1 MPGCTRCIMPSLF
14 TQEYNTK
21 GMPMTSIKVKF
32 RPSTV
37 DGKEGGLYFQII
49 HNRVVRQLNT
59 DYKVLA
65 EEWDAESESVIVN
78 GNRSNLLLG
87 IQERLAWDMAR
98 LEKVVRSL
106 ETERRRF
113 TADDVITMFHKLTKE
128 SSLFTFMHGVIA
140 QLKQLGKI
148 RTSETYTATL
158 NSFMAFRDEQDVP
171 LDGINSDMMLM
182 YEAYL
187 KAREVR
193 MNTISF
199 YMRNL
204 RAVYNRAVEKGLT
217 QQNNPFR
224 HVYTGVDK
232 TVKRAI
238 PIKVIKALKELDLSM
253 KPSLDFA
260 RDMFMFSFYTR
271 GMSFVDMAYLRKTD
285 IKNGILT
292 YRRRKTGQELSIKWE
307 KCMAEIIAKYPENK
321 TDYLLPIIK
330 EEGNGRNSVSHQ
342 ACLNGRVVTDE
353 GKANERR
360 QYDNT
365 LHLVNYRLK
374 ELSTMLKLLRPLTMY
389 VARHS
394 WASAAKAKN
403 VPLSVISE
411 GMGHDSEAT
420 TQIYLASLETSV
432 VDKANKM
439 ILGLL

>member
-1 MPGCTRCIMPSLF
+1 
-14 TQEYNTK
+14 
-21 GMPMTSIKVKF
+21 MTSIKVKF

-59 DYKVLA
+59 DYKAFA
-65 EEWDAESESVIVN
+65 EEWDAESESVVVN

-87 IQERLAWDMAR
+87 IQERLAWDVAR

-140 QLKQLGKI
+140 QLKQLGKV

-158 NSFMAFRDEQDVP
+158 KSFMAFRDEQDVP
-171 LDGINSDMMLM
+171 LDGISSDMMLM
-182 YEAYL
+182 YEAHL
-187 KAREVR
+187 KARGVR

-217 QQNNPFR
+217 QPNNPFR

-238 PIKVIKALKELDLSM
+238 PIKAIKALKELDLSM

-260 RDMFMFSFYTR
+260 RDMFLFSFYTR
-271 GMSFVDMAYLRKTD
+271 GMSFVDIAYLKKTD
-285 IKNGILT
+285 LQNGILT

-374 ELSTMLKLLRPLTMY
+374 ELSTMLKLQRPLTMY

>member
-1 MPGCTRCIMPSLF
+1 
-14 TQEYNTK
+14 
-21 GMPMTSIKVKF
+21 MTSIKIKF

-37 DGKEGGLYFQII
+37 DGKEGGIYFQII

-59 DYKVLA
+59 EYKVFA
-65 EEWDAESESVIVN
+65 EEWNAESESIVIK
-78 GNRSNLLLG
+78 GCRSNFLLG
-87 IQERLAWDMAR
+87 IQERLSWDATR
-98 LEKVVRSL
+98 LEKIVRSL
-106 ETERRRF
+106 EIERRRF
-113 TADDVITMFHKLTKE
+113 TADDIISMFHKLTKE

-158 NSFMAFRDEQDVP
+158 KSFMAFRESQDVP
-171 LDGINSDMMLM
+171 LDGISSDMMLL
-182 YEAYL
+182 YEAHL
-187 KAREVR
+187 KTRDVS

-217 QQNNPFR
+217 PQNKPFR

-232 TVKRAI
+232 TIKRAI
-238 PIKVIKALKELDLSM
+238 PIKEIKALKELDLSL

-271 GMSFVDMAYLRKTD
+271 GMSFIDMAYLKKSD
-285 IKNGILT
+285 LQNGILT
-292 YRRRKTGQELSIKWE
+292 YRRRKTGQQLTIKWE
-307 KCMAEIIAKYPENK
+307 KCMEDIVSKYPKNQ

-330 EEGNGRNSVSHQ
+330 ET
-342 ACLNGRVVTDE
+342 L
-353 GKANERR
+353 NERR
-360 QYDNT
+360 QYDNA
-365 LHLVNYRLK
+365 LHLVNYHLK
-374 ELSTMLKLLRPLTMY
+374 GLSSMLKLQRPLTMY

-432 VDKANKM
+432 IDKANKM

>member
-1 MPGCTRCIMPSLF
+1 MANGDRT
-14 TQEYNTK
+14 N
-21 GMPMTSIKVKF
+21 
-32 RPSTV
+32 
-37 DGKEGGLYFQII
+37 
-49 HNRVVRQLNT
+49 
-59 DYKVLA
+59 
-65 EEWDAESESVIVN
+65 IVN
-78 GNRSNLLLG
+78 A
-87 IQERLAWDMAR
+87 IKERLTWDMAR
-98 LEKVVRSL
+98 LKKVISQL
-106 ETERRRF
+106 ETEQSRY

-140 QLKQLGKI
+140 QLKQLGKV

-158 NSFMAFRDEQDVP
+158 NSFMTFREEQDVP
-171 LDGINSDMMLM
+171 LDGISSDMMLL
-182 YEAYL
+182 YEAHL
-187 KAREVR
+187 KAKGVR

-199 YMRNL
+199 YMRIF

-217 QQNNPFR
+217 AQNYPFR

-232 TVKRAI
+232 TMKRAI
-238 PIKVIKALKELDLSM
+238 PIKAIKEMKELDLAMNSA
-253 KPSLDFA
+253 LDFA
-260 RDMFMFSFYTR
+260 RDMFLFSFYTR

-285 IKNGILT
+285 LQNGILT

-321 TDYLLPIIK
+321 TDFFLPIITK
-330 EEGNGRNSVSHQ
+330 QG
-342 ACLNGRVVTDE
+342 
-353 GKANERR
+353 NERK
-360 QYDNT
+360 QYDNA
-365 LHLVNYRLK
+365 LHLVNYHLK
-374 ELSTMLKLLRPLTMY
+374 DLSEMLQLQRPLTMY

>member
-1 MPGCTRCIMPSLF
+1 
-14 TQEYNTK
+14 
-21 GMPMTSIKVKF
+21 MPMTSIKIKY
-32 RPSTV
+32 RPSAV
-37 DGKEGGLYFQII
+37 NGKEGSLYFQII

-59 DYKVLA
+59 DYKVFA
-65 EEWDAESESVIVN
+65 SEWDAQTESIAVI
-78 GNRSNLLLG
+78 GSRTNLLLG
-87 IQERLAWDMAR
+87 IQERLLWDVAR
-98 LEKVVRSL
+98 LEKVVRLL
-106 ETERRRF
+106 ETEHRRF
-113 TADDVITMFHKLTKE
+113 TADDVITMFHKQTKD
-128 SSLFTFMHGVIA
+128 SSLLNFMHGVIA

-158 NSFMAFRDEQDVP
+158 KSFMAFRDEQDVP
-171 LDGINSDMMLM
+171 LDGVTSDMMLM

-187 KAREVR
+187 KARGVR

-199 YMRNL
+199 YMRIL

-217 QQNNPFR
+217 TQNNPFR

-238 PIKVIKALKELDLSM
+238 PIKAIKALKELDLSM
-253 KPSLDFA
+253 NPTLDFA
-260 RDMFMFSFYTR
+260 RDMFIFSFYTR
-271 GMSFVDMAYLRKTD
+271 GMSFIDMAYLKKSD

-307 KCMAEIIAKYPENK
+307 KCMAEIVAKYPENK
-321 TDYLLPIIK
+321 TDFLLPIIK
-330 EEGNGRNSVSHQ
+330 ES
-342 ACLNGRVVTDE
+342 D
-353 GKANERR
+353 NERR
-360 QYDNT
+360 QYDNA

-374 ELSTMLKLLRPLTMY
+374 ELSTMLKLQRPLTMY

>member
-1 MPGCTRCIMPSLF
+1 MT
-14 TQEYNTK
+14 
-21 GMPMTSIKVKF
+21 MTSIKIKF

-37 DGKEGGLYFQII
+37 DGKEGGIYFQII

-59 DYKVLA
+59 EYKVFA
-65 EEWDAESESVIVN
+65 EEWNAESESVVIK
-78 GNRSNLLLG
+78 GSRSNFLLG
-87 IQERLAWDMAR
+87 IQERLLWDATR
-98 LEKVVRSL
+98 LEKVVRTL
-106 ETERRRF
+106 ETERCRF
-113 TADDVITMFHKLTKE
+113 TADDIITMFHKLTKE
-128 SSLFTFMHGVIA
+128 SSLFNFMHGVIA

-158 NSFMAFRDEQDVP
+158 KSFMAFRESQDVP
-171 LDGINSDMMLM
+171 LDGISSDMMLL
-182 YEAYL
+182 YEAHL
-187 KAREVR
+187 KTRDVS

-217 QQNNPFR
+217 PQNNPFR

-232 TVKRAI
+232 TIKRAI
-238 PIKVIKALKELDLSM
+238 PIKAIKELKELDLSF

-271 GMSFVDMAYLRKTD
+271 GMSFIDMAYLKKSD
-285 IKNGILT
+285 LQNGILT
-292 YRRRKTGQELSIKWE
+292 YRRRKTGQQLTIKWE
-307 KCMAEIIAKYPENK
+307 KCMEDIVSKYPKNQ

-330 EEGNGRNSVSHQ
+330 ETV
-342 ACLNGRVVTDE
+342 
-353 GKANERR
+353 NERR
-360 QYDNT
+360 QYDNA
-365 LHLVNYRLK
+365 LHLVNYHLK
-374 ELSTMLKLLRPLTMY
+374 DLSSMLKLQRPLTMY

-403 VPLSVISE
+403 IPLSVISE
-411 GMGHDSEAT
+411 GMGHDSETT

-432 VDKANKM
+432 VDKANKI

>member
-1 MPGCTRCIMPSLF
+1 MT
-14 TQEYNTK
+14 
-21 GMPMTSIKVKF
+21 MTSIKIKF

-37 DGKEGGLYFQII
+37 DGKEGGIYFQII

-59 DYKVLA
+59 DYKVFA
-65 EEWDAESESVIVN
+65 EEWDAESESVVINVN
-78 GNRSNLLLG
+78 RFNFLLG
-87 IQERLAWDMAR
+87 IQERLSWDVVR
-98 LEKVVRSL
+98 LEKVVRTL
-106 ETERRRF
+106 DIERRRF

-128 SSLFTFMHGVIA
+128 SSLFTFMQGVIA
-140 QLKQLGKI
+140 QLTQLGKI

-158 NSFMAFRDEQDVP
+158 KSFMAFRESQDVP
-171 LDGINSDMMLM
+171 LDGISSDMMLL
-182 YEAYL
+182 YEAHL
-187 KAREVR
+187 KARDVR

-217 QQNNPFR
+217 PQNKPFR

-232 TVKRAI
+232 TIKRAI
-238 PIKVIKALKELDLSM
+238 PIKEIKALKELDLSL
-253 KPSLDFA
+253 KPSLNFA

-271 GMSFVDMAYLRKTD
+271 GMSFIDMAYLKKSD
-285 IKNGILT
+285 LQNGILT
-292 YRRRKTGQELSIKWE
+292 YRRRKTGQQLSIKWE
-307 KCMAEIIAKYPENK
+307 KCMEDIVSKYAQNQ

-330 EEGNGRNSVSHQ
+330 ETV
-342 ACLNGRVVTDE
+342 
-353 GKANERR
+353 NERR
-360 QYDNT
+360 QYDNA
-365 LHLVNYRLK
+365 LHLVNYHLK
-374 ELSTMLKLLRPLTMY
+374 DLSSLLKLQRPLTMY

-403 VPLSVISE
+403 IPLSVISE

>member
-1 MPGCTRCIMPSLF
+1 
-14 TQEYNTK
+14 
-21 GMPMTSIKVKF
+21 MTSIKVKF

-37 DGKEGGLYFQII
+37 EGKEGGIYFQII

-59 DYKVLA
+59 DYKIFA
-65 EEWDAESESVIVN
+65 TEWDAELESVIIS
-78 GNRSNLLLG
+78 GNRSHILLG
-87 IQERLAWDMAR
+87 VRERLEWDIAR
-98 LEKVVRSL
+98 LEKVIHQL
-106 ETERRRF
+106 EMERRRY
-113 TADDVITMFHKLTKE
+113 TADDVLTVFHKMSKE
-128 SSLFTFMHGVIA
+128 ASLFTFMHGVIA

-158 NSFMAFRDEQDVP
+158 KSFMAFRKDQDVP
-171 LDGINSDMMLM
+171 LEGISSDLMLL

-187 KAREVR
+187 KARGVR

-199 YMRNL
+199 YMRIL

-217 QQNNPFR
+217 EQQNPFR

-238 PIKVIKALKELDLSM
+238 PIKAIKALKELDLSM

-271 GMSFVDMAYLRKTD
+271 GMSFVDMAYLKKSD
-285 IKNGILT
+285 LQNDILT

-307 KCMAEIIAKYPENK
+307 KCMAEIVAKYPDNQ

-330 EEGNGRNSVSHQ
+330 EKE
-342 ACLNGRVVTDE
+342 
-353 GKANERR
+353 NERK
-360 QYDNT
+360 QYDNA

-374 ELSTMLKLLRPLTMY
+374 GLSKMLKLQRPLTMY

-394 WASAAKAKN
+394 WASAAKAKH

>member
-1 MPGCTRCIMPSLF
+1 MT
-14 TQEYNTK
+14 
-21 GMPMTSIKVKF
+21 MTSIKIKF

-37 DGKEGGLYFQII
+37 GGKEGGIYFQII

-59 DYKVLA
+59 EYKAFA
-65 EEWDAESESVIVN
+65 EEWNAESESIVIK
-78 GNRSNLLLG
+78 GSRSNFLLG
-87 IQERLAWDMAR
+87 IQERLSWDATR
-98 LEKVVRSL
+98 LEKVVRTL

-113 TADDVITMFHKLTKE
+113 TADDMITMFHKLTKE
-128 SSLFTFMHGVIA
+128 SSLFNFMHGVIA

-158 NSFMAFRDEQDVP
+158 RSFMAFRESQDVP
-171 LDGINSDMMLM
+171 LDGISSDMMLL
-182 YEAYL
+182 YEAHL
-187 KAREVR
+187 KTRDVS

-217 QQNNPFR
+217 PQNNPFR

-232 TVKRAI
+232 TIKRAI
-238 PIKVIKALKELDLSM
+238 PIKTIKELKEFDLSL

-271 GMSFVDMAYLRKTD
+271 GMSFIDMAYLKKSD
-285 IKNGILT
+285 LQNGILT
-292 YRRRKTGQELSIKWE
+292 YRRRKTGQLLSIKWE
-307 KCMAEIIAKYPENK
+307 KCMEDILSKYPK
-321 TDYLLPIIK
+321 YQTDYLLPIIK
-330 EEGNGRNSVSHQ
+330 ETV
-342 ACLNGRVVTDE
+342 
-353 GKANERR
+353 NERR
-360 QYDNT
+360 QYDNA
-365 LHLVNYRLK
+365 LHLVNYHLK
-374 ELSTMLKLLRPLTMY
+374 DLSSILKLQRPLTMY

-394 WASAAKAKN
+394 WASAAKARN
-403 VPLSVISE
+403 IPLSVISE

-432 VDKANKM
+432 VDKANKI

>member
-1 MPGCTRCIMPSLF
+1 
-14 TQEYNTK
+14 
-21 GMPMTSIKVKF
+21 MTSIKVKF

-59 DYKVLA
+59 DYKVFA
-65 EEWDAESESVIVN
+65 GEWDAEAESVITS
-78 GNRSNLLLG
+78 GSRSNLLLG
-87 IQERLAWDMAR
+87 IQERLEWDVAR
-98 LEKVVRSL
+98 LEKVVRFL

-140 QLKQLGKI
+140 QLKQLGKV

-158 NSFMAFRDEQDVP
+158 KSFMAFRDERDVP
-171 LDGINSDMMLM
+171 LDGITSDMMLM

-187 KAREVR
+187 KTREVR

-217 QQNNPFR
+217 PQNNPFR

-238 PIKVIKALKELDLSM
+238 PIKDIKALKELDLSM

-285 IKNGILT
+285 LQNGILT
-292 YRRRKTGQELSIKWE
+292 YRRRKTGQELTIKWE
-307 KCMAEIIAKYPENK
+307 KCMAEIIAKYPENQ
-321 TDYLLPIIK
+321 TDFLLPIIK
-330 EEGNGRNSVSHQ
+330 GEGSGRNSESHQ
-342 ACLNGRVVTDE
+342 TCLNGRVVTDE
-353 GKANERR
+353 GEANERR
-360 QYDNT
+360 QYDNA

-374 ELSTMLKLLRPLTMY
+374 ELSTMLKLQRPLTMY

>member
-1 MPGCTRCIMPSLF
+1 
-14 TQEYNTK
+14 
-21 GMPMTSIKVKF
+21 MTSIKVKF

-37 DGKEGGLYFQII
+37 DGKEEGLYFQII
-49 HNRVVRQLNT
+49 HNRIVRQLNT
-59 DYKVLA
+59 DYKVFA
-65 EEWDAESESVIVN
+65 EEWDAESESVVVN
-78 GNRSNLLLG
+78 GSLSNLLLG
-87 IQERLAWDMAR
+87 IQERLAWDVAR

-140 QLKQLGKI
+140 QLKQLGKV

-158 NSFMAFRDEQDVP
+158 KSFMAFRDEQDVP
-171 LDGINSDMMLM
+171 LDGISSDMMLM
-182 YEAYL
+182 YEAHL
-187 KAREVR
+187 KARGVR

-217 QQNNPFR
+217 QPNNPFR

-238 PIKVIKALKELDLSM
+238 PIKAIKALKELDLSM

-260 RDMFMFSFYTR
+260 RDMFLFSFYTR
-271 GMSFVDMAYLRKTD
+271 GMSFVDIAYLKKTD
-285 IKNGILT
+285 LQNGILT

-374 ELSTMLKLLRPLTMY
+374 ELSTMLKLQRPLTMY

>member
-1 MPGCTRCIMPSLF
+1 
-14 TQEYNTK
+14 
-21 GMPMTSIKVKF
+21 MPMTSIKIKF
-32 RPSTV
+32 RPSV
-37 DGKEGGLYFQII
+37 VNGKEGSLYFQII

-59 DYKVLA
+59 DYKVFA
-65 EEWDAESESVIVN
+65 NEWDTQTESIAVCGSRTNI
-78 GNRSNLLLG
+78 LLG
-87 IQERLAWDMAR
+87 IQERLSWDVIR
-98 LEKVVRSL
+98 LEKVIRLL
-106 ETERRRF
+106 ETGPRRF
-113 TADDVITMFHKLTKE
+113 TADDVITLFHKQTKD
-128 SSLFTFMHGVIA
+128 SSFLNFMHGVIA
-140 QLKQLGKI
+140 QLKQLGKV
-148 RTSETYTATL
+148 RTSETYKATL
-158 NSFMAFRDEQDVP
+158 KSFMSFRDEQDVP
-171 LDGINSDMMLM
+171 LDGITSDMMLM

-187 KAREVR
+187 KARGVR

-217 QQNNPFR
+217 VQNYPFR

-238 PIKVIKALKELDLSM
+238 PIKAIKEMKDLDLATNSA
-253 KPSLDFA
+253 LDFA

-285 IKNGILT
+285 LQNGILT
-292 YRRRKTGQELSIKWE
+292 YRRRKTGQELTIKWE
-307 KCMAEIIAKYPENK
+307 KCMAEIVVKYPENQ
-321 TDYLLPIIK
+321 TDFLLPIIK
-330 EEGNGRNSVSHQ
+330 EEGN
-342 ACLNGRVVTDE
+342 
-353 GKANERR
+353 ERR
-360 QYDNT
+360 QYDNA

-374 ELSTMLKLLRPLTMY
+374 ELSTMLKLQRPLTMY

>member
-1 MPGCTRCIMPSLF
+1 MT
-14 TQEYNTK
+14 
-21 GMPMTSIKVKF
+21 MTSIKIKF

-37 DGKEGGLYFQII
+37 DGKEGGIYFQII

-59 DYKVLA
+59 DYKVFA
-65 EEWDAESESVIVN
+65 EEWDAESESVVINVN
-78 GNRSNLLLG
+78 RFNFLLG
-87 IQERLAWDMAR
+87 IQERLSWDVVR
-98 LEKVVRSL
+98 LEKVVRTL
-106 ETERRRF
+106 DIERRRF

-128 SSLFTFMHGVIA
+128 SSLFTFMQGVIA

-158 NSFMAFRDEQDVP
+158 KSFMAFRESQDVP
-171 LDGINSDMMLM
+171 LDGISSDMMLL
-182 YEAYL
+182 YEAHL
-187 KAREVR
+187 KARDVR

-217 QQNNPFR
+217 PQNKPFR

-232 TVKRAI
+232 TIKRAI
-238 PIKVIKALKELDLSM
+238 PIKEIKALKELDLSL
-253 KPSLDFA
+253 KPSLNFA

-271 GMSFVDMAYLRKTD
+271 GMSFIDMAYLKKSD
-285 IKNGILT
+285 LQNGILT
-292 YRRRKTGQELSIKWE
+292 YRRRKTGQQLSIKWE
-307 KCMAEIIAKYPENK
+307 KCMEDIVSKYAQNQ

-330 EEGNGRNSVSHQ
+330 ETV
-342 ACLNGRVVTDE
+342 
-353 GKANERR
+353 NERR
-360 QYDNT
+360 QYDNA
-365 LHLVNYRLK
+365 LHLVNYHLK
-374 ELSTMLKLLRPLTMY
+374 DLSSLLKLQRPLTMY

-403 VPLSVISE
+403 IPLSVISE